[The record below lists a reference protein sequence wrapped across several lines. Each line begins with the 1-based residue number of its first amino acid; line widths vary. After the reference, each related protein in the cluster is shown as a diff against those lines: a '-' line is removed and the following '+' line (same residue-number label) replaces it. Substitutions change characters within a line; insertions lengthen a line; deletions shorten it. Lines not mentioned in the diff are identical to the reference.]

1 VAPLLVLLAG
11 FSAALALAA
20 PGSGQEP
27 RPDPSAAPLAVSIEQ
42 SCPPPGILA
51 CHDALRITASV
62 GNPPPPALRRTFR
75 TALLAG
81 LRAAGYRRLTYA
93 PARGAGFAGRVVSE
107 GETLARWRV
116 TEGVLELATGG
127 LRLRLAT
134 ERR

>member
-1 VAPLLVLLAG
+1 VAPLLLLAG
-11 FSAALALAA
+11 LIAALALAPA
-20 PGSGQEP
+20 GSGQEP
-27 RPDPSAAPLAVSIEQ
+27 RRAPVDAPLEVSIEQ

-62 GNPPPPALRRTFR
+62 GDPPPPALRRTFR

-81 LRAAGYRRLTYA
+81 LRAAGYTRLTYA

-107 GETLARWRV
+107 RETLARWRV
-116 TEGVLELATGG
+116 TDGVLELATGG